1 MNNNMA
7 ERVIA
12 TKESLNLIELIKS
25 KHGAIMFYQ
34 SGGCCDGSAP
44 MCYVEGDFKIGE
56 NDIYLGTIGDVPFYI
71 HRAQYEYFK
80 HTQLIIHAIEGR
92 GASFSLDSVENMHF
106 ITNSRVFTTEEY
118 EEVIKL
124 F

>member
-1 MNNNMA
+1 MV

-12 TKESLNLIELIKS
+12 TQEALTLIELIKS
-25 KHGAIMFYQ
+25 RHGAIMFYQ
-34 SGGCCDGSAP
+34 SGGCCDGSVP
-44 MCYVEGDFKIGE
+44 MCYIEGDFKLGD

-80 HTQLIIHAIEGR
+80 HTQLMIDAMVGR
-92 GASFSLDSVENMHF
+92 GTDFSLDSVEEMHF
-106 ITNSRVFTTEEY
+106 VTNSRVFTAEEY
-118 EEVIKL
+118 EEVKKL